1 MTPIISPMRSKYMRN
16 EEKLRTKLNL
26 ALKQIKML
34 ENMNKDMF
42 KENHEANLR
51 VMQLEEENAY
61 LRQLSCGCD

>member
-16 EEKLRTKLNL
+16 EEKLRTKLNI
-26 ALKQIKML
+26 ALKQIEML
-34 ENMNKDMF
+34 EKMNKDMF

-51 VMQLEEENAY
+51 IMQLEEENAY

>member
-1 MTPIISPMRSKYMRN
+1 MKPIISPMRSKHMRN
-16 EEKLRTKLNL
+16 EEKLRTKLNI
-26 ALKQIKML
+26 ALKQIEML

>member
-26 ALKQIKML
+26 ALKQIEML
-34 ENMNKDMF
+34 EKMNKQIFED
-42 KENHEANLR
+42 NHKANQR
-51 VMQLEEENAY
+51 IMQLEEENAY